1 MNNKKNKTLMLNT
14 LLLIFC
20 VVVIALFC
28 FGPSAKVDKEEVLQ
42 KYSIVF
48 DSTGGSAIADLKIE
62 KGKKVVKPA
71 APTRDGYIFVGWML
85 DDELY
90 DFSSGVTGDIT
101 LKAKW
106 ELMLPDVNYFTISF
120 STSGGT
126 EITPITVQEG
136 TTGDVPVSPKREGFK
151 FVEWQLN
158 GLTYDF
164 TKSVFEDITLV
175 AVWEVVE
182 EPEES
187 EKPEKP
193 EEDEKKTY
201 TVKFNLNGGSGSF
214 KDLKVEDGKIAKK
227 PTVSPTKSGYKFL
240 GWYLDGKAY
249 NFSSKV
255 TKNITLIAQWEKIVV
270 EAKKF
275 KVTFYDSSN
284 KSCEVVEVVEGKY
297 ASVPSNCNTTKAGT
311 SLKGWTTTKNA
322 SKVNFEPGKTPV
334 TSDLSVYP
342 IYHVYKLACVSVG
355 DELSKY
361 DCKLT
366 ITQDGKVINP
376 TAMYLG
382 GEKLDVYVVNETLD
396 WPYIDSVTF
405 DYAKNSNLV
414 AKK

>member
-14 LLLIFC
+14 LLLVFC

-28 FGPSAKVDKEEVLQ
+28 FGPNTKVDKVEVLQ
-42 KYSIVF
+42 KYNIVF
-48 DSTGGSAIADLKIE
+48 DSTGGSTIADLKIE
-62 KGKKVVKPA
+62 KGKKIDQPA

-90 DFSSGVTGDIT
+90 DFSNGVTGDIT

-136 TTGDVPVSPKREGFK
+136 TTGDIPIPPKREGFE

-182 EPEES
+182 ESEEPEE
-187 EKPEKP
+187 E
-193 EEDEKKTY
+193 EKKTF

-214 KDLKVEDGKIAKK
+214 KDLKVEDGKTAKK
-227 PTVSPTKSGYKFL
+227 PTASPTKSGYKFL

-275 KVTFYDSSN
+275 KVTFYDSNN
-284 KSCEVVEVVEGKY
+284 KSCGVVEVVEGKT
-297 ASVPSNCNTTKAGT
+297 ASVPRNCNITKNGTT
-311 SLKGWTTTKNA
+311 LKGWTTTKNIN
-322 SKVNFEPGKTPV
+322 KTDFDPGKSPV

-342 IYHVYKLACVSVG
+342 IYHVYKLTCSTDGIG
-355 DELSKY
+355 DELTKY

-382 GEKLDVYVVNETLD
+382 GEKLDVYVVNFNLD
-396 WPYIDSVTF
+396 WPQIDSVTF
-405 DYAKNSNLV
+405 DYANNSNLV